1 MMREPFLLAG
11 ASLRGRRRLGL
22 VATAFVLL
30 LAAVGMA
37 AGLTVTSQGAPLL
50 DAAADD
56 ADVAHL
62 VVYGDAG
69 ALTDIAADPEVTAF
83 AGPFTTLGSPELIVG
98 EEPVPIQMTALDG
111 PDVPVNRPP
120 ITAGRWAQRAEEIVL
135 DRSLAVDAGLEP
147 GDAAR
152 FRIGV
157 DTIEFEVV
165 GTAVNFTDCFYPLC
179 DPGRVWVTNDGLARA
194 GSDGAYSQLWLRFD
208 DAADADP
215 FLERISAAGR
225 EGISGADS
233 WLDTRGDFLTLDRIF
248 GSFLAAFGVFV
259 LVCSAV
265 VVAGSTAVRIVA
277 RRREIGLLGA
287 IGCRP
292 RDIAASLVIENVVV
306 GVVAVIVGWLL
317 AGFAVPSL
325 QVGIGATL
333 GPQDPAWSLLS
344 LVVSLVVV
352 TVVLVVATLVPALR
366 AARRPVTD
374 VLRDVPP
381 DRVSWISRRIGR
393 VPDHLALLGVQETAS
408 QPTRSALAATAIAV
422 AVIGTIAS
430 IGFIGAIEGVADDPA
445 RQGDPWDL
453 TVAAAAGSETELEA
467 VLDDTPSVGSWFGEL
482 ERKATLD
489 EGVFLTVAV
498 GGDVA
503 DAGYRIGGGRTVGR
517 GGEAIVGYGFLQRF
531 DREIGDRVD
540 VLVGTTPL
548 SFEIVGWYRDNE
560 DSGEV
565 LRYPLDDLQRVED
578 VRPEVYR
585 VRVAEGTDPA
595 TAAAELSTRLG
606 PGVRIASVDTG
617 LDDMQPFFF
626 ALRAIAGIL
635 IAVASVNLLTTLLTT
650 NRESAGR
657 IGVELAVGFT
667 PGQITTQG
675 AVAGATAGLLAALVG
690 VPLGLLAFRI
700 MADVVSTGIGAGPGW
715 MPLPP
720 VLPVVVLVMGTI
732 VLTAGVGAFAVAR
745 LARRPASDLVR
756 TE

>member
-1 MMREPFLLAG
+1 MMRESFLLAG

-22 VATAFVLL
+22 LATGFVLL
-30 LAAVGMA
+30 LASVGMA
-37 AGLTVTSQGAPLL
+37 AGLTVARQGAPLL
-50 DAAADD
+50 DAAAED

-62 VVYGDAG
+62 VVYGDAD
-69 ALTDIAADPEVTAF
+69 ALADIAADAEVRAF
-83 AGPFTTLGSPELIVG
+83 AGPFETLGTPELIVG
-98 EEPVPIQMTALDG
+98 EEPVPIQMTALDD

-120 ITAGRWAQRAEEIVL
+120 IMAGRWAERGDEIVL
-135 DRSLAVDAGLEP
+135 DRSLAVDVGLEP
-147 GDAAR
+147 GDRALM
-152 FRIGV
+152 RIGA

-179 DPGRVWVTNDGLARA
+179 DPGRVWVTSDGLERA
-194 GSDGAYSQLWLRFD
+194 DGRESFSQLWLRFD

-215 FLERISAAGR
+215 FLDRVSAAGVA
-225 EGISGADS
+225 GISGSDS

-265 VVAGSTAVRIVA
+265 IVAGSTAVRIVA

-306 GVVAVIVGWLL
+306 GTVAVLIGWAL

-344 LVVSLVVV
+344 LGVSLVVV
-352 TVVLVVATLVPALR
+352 TTVLVIATLVPALR

-374 VLRDVPP
+374 VLRDAPP
-381 DRVSWISRRIGR
+381 GRVSWINRRMGR

-422 AVIGTIAS
+422 ALIGTIGS
-430 IGFIGAIEGVADDPA
+430 IGFIGAIEGVSDDPA

-453 TVAAAAGSETELEA
+453 TIAPADGSQPEVESA
-467 VLDDTPSVGSWFGEL
+467 LDDTDSVGYWFGEL
-482 ERKATLD
+482 ERKGSLD

-498 GGDVA
+498 DGDFA
-503 DAGYRIGGGRTVGR
+503 DAGYRIGGGRTVSR

-531 DREIGDRVD
+531 DRQVGDRVE

-565 LRYPLDDLQRVED
+565 LRYPLADLQRVED
-578 VRPEVYR
+578 VPPAVYR
-585 VRVAEGTDPA
+585 VRVAEGAETA
-595 TAAAELSTRLG
+595 TAAAELTARLG
-606 PGVRIASVDTG
+606 PEARIASVDTG

-635 IAVASVNLLTTLLTT
+635 ILVASVNLLTTLLTA
-650 NRESAGR
+650 NREAAGR
-657 IGVELAVGFT
+657 VGVELTVGFT
-667 PGQITTQG
+667 PRQITMQG
-675 AVAGATAGLLAALVG
+675 AVAGATAGVIAALVG
-690 VPLGLLAFRI
+690 VPVGLLVFRA

-715 MPLPP
+715 MSLPA
-720 VLPVVVLVMGTI
+720 VLPVAILVVGTI
-732 VLTAGVGAFAVAR
+732 AVSAAVGALAVAR